1 MVRIKITDLSP
12 NEEGKSINELTAW
25 EIKNVYAGMQR
36 RFGRDTLSDSS
47 GETPSGTSSG
57 TSSET
62 SGFSLNGMSGS
73 ISSLMDNLEV
83 QLRDIRGRLG
93 I

>member
-12 NEEGKSINELTAW
+12 TEEGKSINELTAW

-36 RFGRDTLSDSS
+36 RFGRDTLSDSPR
-47 GETPSGTSSG
+47 ETPSQ

-62 SGFSLNGMSGS
+62 SGFSFDSMSGN
-73 ISSLMDNLEV
+73 ISGLMDNLEV
-83 QLRDIRGRLG
+83 QLRDIRQRLG

>member
-12 NEEGKSINELTAW
+12 EEEGKSISELTAW

-36 RFGRDTLSDSS
+36 RFGRDTMSDSPS
-47 GETPSGTSSG
+47 ETPSD
-57 TSSET
+57 TSSES
-62 SGFSLNGMSGS
+62 SGFSFNGMSGN

-83 QLRDIRGRLG
+83 QLRDIRQRLG